1 MNLFPD
7 NPPLGPAHRRL
18 LSPHLGNARDVKL
31 WIRTNPSTADLKRAV
46 MLEVERGERMRPDV
60 LRSLIVAIQRYERSK
75 IEREILKAQRR
86 VVQKNGRAR

>member
-7 NPPLGPAHRRL
+7 NPPIGPAHRRL
-18 LSPHLGNARDVKL
+18 LSPHLGNASKVKL

-46 MLEVERGERMRPDV
+46 MLEVERGEDLRDDV
-60 LRSLIVAIQRYERSK
+60 IRSLLVAIQRYERSK

-86 VVQKNGRAR
+86 VVQKARRK